1 MSLSSSCPWERSGE
15 RGPPRAASP
24 PCPAPRRGT
33 ALRGGHVLP
42 PDAWGFAFARRSC
55 PRPVGTTV
63 AVPTFQ
69 HRFSHA
75 DNTVAAITDELPRRR
90 ASRRAGSF
98 FGHEAPGTRWVAL
111 SAWRPAFWTLSGAR
125 LCPPFVRAASTPTT
139 FPPALLTPL
148 PGRAPRGFLTSE
160 CSNPLC
166 TRRCWNPEPQGELGE
181 GGAALRPPRSPPTP
195 RRGHRFRA
203 PQLPVC
209 PSPHALPVFGF
220 GVPPGA

>member
-1 MSLSSSCPWERSGE
+1 MALSNQEVLLFLFVCFLIKAFRSHFLMLRVWTQFLSQPCEPQIADVPRNRRVSLELLPLGTLGRT
-15 RGPPRAASP
+15 RPPRAASP

-148 PGRAPRGFLTSE
+148 PGRAPRGF
-160 CSNPLC
+160 
-166 TRRCWNPEPQGELGE
+166 
-181 GGAALRPPRSPPTP
+181 
-195 RRGHRFRA
+195 
-203 PQLPVC
+203 
-209 PSPHALPVFGF
+209 
-220 GVPPGA
+220 